1 MATGAVVARIL
12 SEYSDKGTKAAQK
25 DLKAAGKSFDDFG
38 KKVKESFAVAAAA
51 SVAFAVKVGFDS
63 VKLAMADQQSA
74 AILANTLKNTTNANE
89 ALIASTEEYVKATE
103 LRLGV
108 VDTELR
114 PSLNALVTATH
125 SVTEAEKLQQ
135 LALNISAGR
144 GKDLGQVSIAL
155 AKAYDGNFSALKR
168 LGIPLS
174 ETLIKSKDF
183 TGIVNELSAAVKGDA
198 TVAADSLAGQ
208 MERMKLGFDE
218 AKKSLGYALMPAVQ
232 SFIDQLNTQII
243 PKVQAWIDLNKD
255 KLVAGLKTAADG
267 VVTLV
272 KKAISFAEWISTH
285 MTLIKNFAV
294 VLGTL
299 WATSKVLAFISVISK
314 VAAAFKAMAAAET
327 LAIIAETFLTGGLN
341 LAAGALA
348 LGVAGAAL
356 ATYGLVSNL
365 NSATDATVQLSAAQK
380 DLNNPLSGKAFGSQK
395 WLTDQAVAAAKLKK
409 IQDDLAAKALADA
422 KLLAAQQ
429 ALNAAAQAKAAA
441 QALLVQTEMN
451 KLKAYG
457 ITDSSSTDPI
467 ELEAARLN
475 LMKQG
480 NVEAQNQFDQLI
492 QNIQAQTAL
501 NAASSKYSD
510 ILGVLADQT
519 ISSSEVETL
528 AKKWGMSDSAVVA
541 YIAQVTGAAAFDPKD
556 LSSPGKV
563 AADGWVNALAALNA
577 YDSKLRGNSLPV
589 YTPPNPNG
597 GGTSDPSVL
606 NSADLITASGNI
618 INQATAGNN
627 GLGGQKDLSNY
638 GGTPVVNVTVQGS
651 VISQYDLA
659 QGITD
664 QLLRTVSNGSNFLQ
678 FSATGGL

>member
-174 ETLIKSKDF
+174 ETLVKSKDF
-183 TGIVNELSAAVKGDA
+183 TGIVNELSTAVKGDA

-285 MTLIKNFAV
+285 MTLIKDFAV

-299 WATSKVLAFISVISK
+299 WATSKVLAFISVINK

-327 LAIIAETFLTGGLN
+327 LAVIAETFLTGGLN
-341 LAAGALA
+341 LAAGTLA

-365 NSATDATVQLSAAQK
+365 NDATDATVQLSAAQK

-441 QALLVQTEMN
+441 QALLVQKEMN

-457 ITDSSSTDPI
+457 ITDASSTDPI

-501 NAASSKYSD
+501 NNASSRYSD

-541 YIAQVTGAAAFDPKD
+541 YIAQVTGAAAFDPKE
-556 LSSPGKV
+556 LGTPGAV
-563 AADGWVNALAALNA
+563 AADGWMKALIALNA
-577 YDSKLRGNSLPV
+577 YDSKLRD
-589 YTPPNPNG
+589 TPLKPFVAP
-597 GGTSDPSVL
+597 TPSDPSVL
-606 NSADLITASGNI
+606 SSADLITASGNI
-618 INQATAGNN
+618 IDQATAGNN

-638 GGTPVVNVTVQGS
+638 GGTPVVNVTV
-651 VISQYDLA
+651 
-659 QGITD
+659 
-664 QLLRTVSNGSNFLQ
+664 LRCSRQWRSF
-678 FSATGGL
+678 

>member
-174 ETLIKSKDF
+174 ETLVKSKDF
-183 TGIVNELSAAVKGDA
+183 TGIVNELSTAVKGDA

-285 MTLIKNFAV
+285 MTLIKDFAV

-299 WATSKVLAFISVISK
+299 WATSKVLAFISVINK
-314 VAAAFKAMAAAET
+314 VATAFEAMAAAET
-327 LAIIAETFLTGGLN
+327 LAVIAETFLTGGLN
-341 LAAGALA
+341 LAAGTLA

-365 NSATDATVQLSAAQK
+365 NDATDATVQLSAAQK

-441 QALLVQTEMN
+441 QALLVQKEMN

-457 ITDSSSTDPI
+457 ITDASSTDPI

-501 NAASSKYSD
+501 NNASSRYSD

-541 YIAQVTGAAAFDPKD
+541 YIAQVTGAAAFDPKE
-556 LSSPGKV
+556 LGTPGAV
-563 AADGWVNALAALNA
+563 AADGWMKALIALNA
-577 YDSKLRGNSLPV
+577 YDSKLRD
-589 YTPPNPNG
+589 TPLKPFVAP
-597 GGTSDPSVL
+597 TPSDPSVL
-606 NSADLITASGNI
+606 SSADLITASGNI
-618 INQATAGNN
+618 IDQATAGNN

-638 GGTPVVNVTVQGS
+638 GGTPVVNVTVLGS

>member
-174 ETLIKSKDF
+174 ETLVKSKDF
-183 TGIVNELSAAVKGDA
+183 TGIVNELSTAVKGDA

-285 MTLIKNFAV
+285 MTLIKDFAV

-299 WATSKVLAFISVISK
+299 WATSKVLAFISVINK

-327 LAIIAETFLTGGLN
+327 LAVIAETFLTGGLN
-341 LAAGALA
+341 LAAGTLA

-365 NSATDATVQLSAAQK
+365 NDATDATVQLSAAQK

-441 QALLVQTEMN
+441 QALLVQKEMN

-457 ITDSSSTDPI
+457 ITDASSTDPI

-501 NAASSKYSD
+501 NNASSRYSD

-541 YIAQVTGAAAFDPKD
+541 YIAQVTGAAAFDPKE
-556 LSSPGKV
+556 LGTPGAV
-563 AADGWVNALAALNA
+563 AADGWMKALIALNA
-577 YDSKLRGNSLPV
+577 YDSKLRD
-589 YTPPNPNG
+589 TPLKPFVAP
-597 GGTSDPSVL
+597 TPSDPSVL
-606 NSADLITASGNI
+606 SSADLITASGNI
-618 INQATAGNN
+618 IDQATAGNN

-638 GGTPVVNVTVQGS
+638 GGTPVVNVTVLGS

>member
-174 ETLIKSKDF
+174 ETLVKSKDF
-183 TGIVNELSAAVKGDA
+183 TGIVNELSTAVKGDA

-285 MTLIKNFAV
+285 MTLIKDFAV

-299 WATSKVLAFISVISK
+299 WATSKVLAFISVINK

-327 LAIIAETFLTGGLN
+327 LAVIAETFLTGGLN
-341 LAAGALA
+341 LAAGTLA

-365 NSATDATVQLSAAQK
+365 NDATDATVQLSAAQK

-441 QALLVQTEMN
+441 QALLVQKEMN

-457 ITDSSSTDPI
+457 ITDASSTDPI

-480 NVEAQNQFDQLI
+480 NVEAQNKFDQLI
-492 QNIQAQTAL
+492 KNIQAQTAL
-501 NAASSKYSD
+501 NDASSKYSD

-541 YIAQVTGAAAFDPKD
+541 YIAQVTGAAAFDPKE
-556 LSSPGKV
+556 LGTPGAV
-563 AADGWVNALAALNA
+563 AADGWMKALIALNA
-577 YDSKLRGNSLPV
+577 YDSKLRD
-589 YTPPNPNG
+589 TPLKPFVAP
-597 GGTSDPSVL
+597 TPSDPSVL
-606 NSADLITASGNI
+606 SSADLITASGNI
-618 INQATAGNN
+618 IDQATAGNN

-638 GGTPVVNVTVQGS
+638 GGTPVVNVTVLGS

>member
-174 ETLIKSKDF
+174 ETLVKSKDF

-232 SFIDQLNTQII
+232 SFIDQLNTQIL

-255 KLVAGLKTAADG
+255 KLVAGLKTAADA

-272 KKAISFAEWISTH
+272 KKAISFGEWISTH
-285 MTLIKNFAV
+285 MTLIKDFAV

-299 WATSKVLAFISVISK
+299 WATSKVLAFISVINK
-314 VAAAFKAMAAAET
+314 VATAFKAMAAAET
-327 LAIIAETFLTGGLN
+327 LAVIAETFLTGGLN
-341 LAAGALA
+341 LAAGTLA

-365 NSATDATVQLSAAQK
+365 NAATDATVQLSAAQK
-380 DLNNPLSGKAFGSQK
+380 DLNNPLSGKAFGSSSWIK
-395 WLTDQAVAAAKLKK
+395 DQADATAKLKAQ
-409 IQDDLAAKALADA
+409 QDANAKAALDAAKQLAATQTAAQLKAAKANADA
-422 KLLAAQQ
+422 ILAQQ
-429 ALNAAAQAKAAA
+429 TL
-441 QALLVQTEMN
+441 N
-451 KLKAYG
+451 KLTATNG
-457 ITDSSSTDPI
+457 ITNANTTDPV

-480 NVEAQNQFDQLI
+480 NVEAQNQFDALI
-492 QNIQAQTAL
+492 KNIQAQTAL
-501 NAASSKYSD
+501 NDASSKYSD

-519 ISSSEVETL
+519 ISSAEVETL

-541 YIAQVTGAAAFDPKD
+541 YIAQVTGAAAFDPKE
-556 LSSPGKV
+556 LGTPGAV
-563 AADGWVNALAALNA
+563 AADGWMNALAALNA
-577 YDSKLRGNSLPV
+577 YDSKLRNTPLKPIVLPTPSPDP
-589 YTPPNPNG
+589 TPPNVLGAINTIVAQGKGPDGGILNSDGSDKAG
-597 GGTSDPSVL
+597 GGNT
-606 NSADLITASGNI
+606 
-618 INQATAGNN
+618 
-627 GLGGQKDLSNY
+627 
-638 GGTPVVNVTVQGS
+638 VVNVHIAGNLTTLQDAANATRDAFLS
-651 VISQYDLA
+651 SIS
-659 QGITD
+659 
-664 QLLRTVSNGSNFLQ
+664 SGSNFLN
-678 FSATGGL
+678 FSPTTL

>member
-51 SVAFAVKVGFDS
+51 SAAFAVKVGFDS

-174 ETLIKSKDF
+174 ETLVKSKDF

-232 SFIDQLNTQII
+232 SFIDQLNTQIL

-255 KLVAGLKTAADG
+255 KLVAGLKTAADA

-272 KKAISFAEWISTH
+272 KKAISFGEWISTH
-285 MTLIKNFAV
+285 MTLIKDFAV

-299 WATSKVLAFISVISK
+299 WATSKVLAFISVINK
-314 VAAAFKAMAAAET
+314 VATAFKAMAAAET
-327 LAIIAETFLTGGLN
+327 LAVIAETFLTGGLN
-341 LAAGALA
+341 LAAGTLA

-365 NSATDATVQLSAAQK
+365 NAATDATVQLSAAQK
-380 DLNNPLSGKAFGSQK
+380 DLNNPLSGKAFGSSSWIK
-395 WLTDQAVAAAKLKK
+395 DQADATAKLKAQ
-409 IQDDLAAKALADA
+409 QDANAKAALDAAKQLAATQTAAQLKAAKANADA
-422 KLLAAQQ
+422 ILAQQ
-429 ALNAAAQAKAAA
+429 TL
-441 QALLVQTEMN
+441 N
-451 KLKAYG
+451 KLTATNG
-457 ITDSSSTDPI
+457 ITNANTTDPV

-480 NVEAQNQFDQLI
+480 NVEAQNQFDALI
-492 QNIQAQTAL
+492 KNIQAQTAL
-501 NAASSKYSD
+501 NDASSKYSD

-519 ISSSEVETL
+519 ISSAEVETL

-541 YIAQVTGAAAFDPKD
+541 YIAQVTGAAAFDPKE
-556 LSSPGKV
+556 LGTPGAV
-563 AADGWVNALAALNA
+563 AADGWMNALAALNA
-577 YDSKLRGNSLPV
+577 YDSKLRNTPLKPIVLPTPSPDP
-589 YTPPNPNG
+589 TPPNVLGAINTIVAQGKGPDGGILNSDGSDKAG
-597 GGTSDPSVL
+597 GGNT
-606 NSADLITASGNI
+606 
-618 INQATAGNN
+618 
-627 GLGGQKDLSNY
+627 
-638 GGTPVVNVTVQGS
+638 VVNVHIAGNLTTLQDAANATRDAFLS
-651 VISQYDLA
+651 SIS
-659 QGITD
+659 
-664 QLLRTVSNGSNFLQ
+664 SGSNFLN
-678 FSATGGL
+678 FSPTTL

>member
-38 KKVKESFAVAAAA
+38 KKVKESFEIAAAA

-144 GKDLGQVSIAL
+144 GKDLSAVSIAL

-174 ETLIKSKDF
+174 ETLVKSKDF

-208 MERMKLGFDE
+208 MTRMQLGFDE

-285 MTLIKNFAV
+285 MTLIKDFAV

-299 WATSKVLAFISVISK
+299 WATSKVLAFISVINK
-314 VAAAFKAMAAAET
+314 VATAFKAMAAAET
-327 LAIIAETFLTGGLN
+327 LAVIAETFLTGGLN
-341 LAAGALA
+341 LAAGTLA

-365 NSATDATVQLSAAQK
+365 NAATDATVQLSAAQK
-380 DLNNPLSGKAFGSQK
+380 DLNNPLSGKAFGSSSWIK
-395 WLTDQAVAAAKLKK
+395 DQADATAKLKAQQDANAK
-409 IQDDLAAKALADA
+409 AALDAAKQLAAIQTASQLKAAKANADA
-422 KLLAAQQ
+422 ILAQQ
-429 ALNAAAQAKAAA
+429 TL
-441 QALLVQTEMN
+441 N
-451 KLKAYG
+451 KLTATNG
-457 ITDSSSTDPI
+457 ITTANTTDPV

-556 LSSPGKV
+556 LGTPGAV
-563 AADGWVNALAALNA
+563 AADGWMKALIALNA
-577 YDSKLRGNSLPV
+577 YDSKLRD
-589 YTPPNPNG
+589 TPLKPFIAPTPSG
-597 GGTSDPSVL
+597 GGTSDPVVQGAINTIVAQGKGQDGGIL
-606 NSADLITASGNI
+606 NSNGSDKAGGGNG
-618 INQATAGNN
+618 A
-627 GLGGQKDLSNY
+627 
-638 GGTPVVNVTVQGS
+638 PVVNVTVLGS
-651 VISQYDLA
+651 VVSQYDLA